1 MGHSPK
7 RVLAWG
13 PRRDTRPAG
22 ERRSGGAF
30 GGCLSHRD
38 SDPTWSKARDDAYAQ
53 KERPAGEAYRS
64 SPCGDSATPPGDQK
78 LSPARQM
85 NSLRLC
91 KRPRR
96 QATTNQPNKIHKSP
110 ICKNPL
116 RVHVRAGLRRG
127 VCTWARARGSPTK
140 IVPKGTRKNGAVP
153 PGSAGQKQENK
164 NFSKKFAQTGRNLP
178 PRLRI
183 ILVEGFATRKRPPIP
198 PKFAF
203 CTEMT
208 HQGETI

>member
-1 MGHSPK
+1 M
-7 RVLAWG
+7 
-13 PRRDTRPAG
+13 
-22 ERRSGGAF
+22 

-38 SDPTWSKARDDAYAQ
+38 SNPTWSEARDAAYAQ

-64 SPCGDSATPPGDQK
+64 SPCGDSATPPGDHK
-78 LSPARQM
+78 LSLARQT
-85 NSLRLC
+85 NSLRLR

-116 RVHVRAGLRRG
+116 RVCVRAGPCRG
-127 VCTWARARGSPTK
+127 MCTWVRARGSPTK

-208 HQGETI
+208 H

>member
-22 ERRSGGAF
+22 ERRSGGAL

-38 SDPTWSKARDDAYAQ
+38 SNPTWSEARDAAYAQ

-64 SPCGDSATPPGDQK
+64 SPCGDSATPPG
-78 LSPARQM
+78 P
-85 NSLRLC
+85 
-91 KRPRR
+91 
-96 QATTNQPNKIHKSP
+96 HKSANKY
-110 ICKNPL
+110 INPQF
-116 RVHVRAGLRRG
+116 VKIPYA
-127 VCTWARARGSPTK
+127 CACARARAAACALGCAREALPQKFPPQS
-140 IVPKGTRKNGAVP
+140 TRKNGAVP

-183 ILVEGFATRKRPPIP
+183 ILVEGFAPWKRPPIP
-198 PKFAF
+198 QKFAF